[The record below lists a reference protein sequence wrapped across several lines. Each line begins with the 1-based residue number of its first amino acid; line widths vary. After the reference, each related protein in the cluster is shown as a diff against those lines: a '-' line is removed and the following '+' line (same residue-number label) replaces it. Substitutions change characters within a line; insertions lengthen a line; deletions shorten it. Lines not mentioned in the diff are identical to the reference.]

1 MTSQTQTN
9 RLFVS
14 GLPYR
19 FSEGE
24 LLRLFVKFGRVI
36 DARIIFSR
44 WGKSRGMG
52 YVEFDKLEDA
62 IKAKTEMHNF
72 KLTEDRHIIV
82 DFAKVD
88 PLTTDEGKQRFAEA
102 QKRRPK
108 RKDVRKLEGHVRD
121 TVYKQR
127 NFGSKIGKK
136 FAKKS
141 KKG

>member
-1 MTSQTQTN
+1 MTSQTK

-14 GLPYR
+14 GVPYR

-62 IKAKTEMHNF
+62 IAAKTEMHNY

-82 DFAKVD
+82 DYAKID
-88 PLTTDEGKQRFAEA
+88 PFDTEEGKQRFVEA
-102 QKRRPK
+102 QKRRPH
-108 RKDVRKLEGHVRD
+108 RKDIRKLEGHVRE

-127 NFGSKIGKK
+127 KFGSKIGKK

-141 KKG
+141 KKE

>member
-1 MTSQTQTN
+1 MTSQIQTK

-14 GLPYR
+14 GIPYR

-52 YVEFDKLEDA
+52 YVEFDNLKDA
-62 IKAKTEMHNF
+62 ITAKTEMHNF
-72 KLTEDRHIIV
+72 KLTEDRHLIV
-82 DFAKVD
+82 DYAKTD
-88 PLTTDEGKQRFAEA
+88 PFDTKEGKQRFKEA
-102 QKRRPK
+102 QKRRPH
-108 RKDVRKLEGHVRD
+108 RKDIRKLDGHIRE

-127 NFGSKIGKK
+127 KYGSKIGKK
-136 FAKKS
+136 FAKRS
-141 KKG
+141 RKK